1 MLGNNEWTFELEREC
16 CLTGGC
22 LGTGKD
28 LHKLALPTHLNE
40 PLTDLQRR
48 VEAFESCHLL
58 DQASHSTRSPLQHPG
73 LCTIWV
79 LQCDPMQL
87 LISKYK
93 HIKSKYLN
101 AFFALENTYLLCDI
115 T

>member
-1 MLGNNEWTFELEREC
+1 MGA
-16 CLTGGC
+16 
-22 LGTGKD
+22 GKD

-58 DQASHSTRSPLQHPG
+58 DQASHSTHSPLQHPG

-93 HIKSKYLN
+93 HKSRYTTLSPEAEKPGRTGGSPVWMLLN
-101 AFFALENTYLLCDI
+101 AFFALENTYLICDI

>member
-1 MLGNNEWTFELEREC
+1 MLGNNEWTFELERERR
-16 CLTGGC
+16 LTGGC
-22 LGTGKD
+22 LGAGKD

-58 DQASHSTRSPLQHPG
+58 DQASHSTHSPLQHPG

-79 LQCDPMQL
+79 LQCDAMQL
-87 LISKYK
+87 QIQNSNISTSK
-93 HIKSKYLN
+93 HLY
-101 AFFALENTYLLCDI
+101 AFYAHDNTDLLCDI